1 MSEQR
6 FEIVPPGKFARV
18 TPLLIGGVA
27 PVLLLLGIAWAAAAQ
42 HTTMTWRDILP
53 PILVLPAAGAIMAAS
68 IYRRCIRIRDGRMRF
83 GMMPWR
89 RIGLSELD
97 LDAARVLDLNAHRE
111 LQPVWK
117 IAGSG
122 MPGFRSGL
130 FRLRDRRRAR
140 VLLTD
145 WRRVL
150 VLPKRDGGVVL
161 LSPQRPEALLA
172 ALRDATAGDTGR
184 GGG

>member
-1 MSEQR
+1 MSMQR
-6 FEIVPPGKFARV
+6 FEIVPPGKFARMV
-18 TPLLIGGVA
+18 PLLIGGLA
-27 PVLLLLGIAWAAAAQ
+27 PVILLLGIAWIAAAQ
-42 HTTMTWRDILP
+42 HKPLSLRDILP
-53 PILVLPAAGAIMAAS
+53 PVLVLPLAGVILAAS
-68 IYRRCIRIRDGRMRF
+68 IYRRNIRIQDGSMAF
-83 GMMPWR
+83 GLMPWR
-89 RIGLSELD
+89 RIQVGALD

-122 MPGFRSGL
+122 LPGFRSGL
-130 FRLRDRRRAR
+130 FRLRDRRRGQ

-150 VLPKRDGGVVL
+150 VLPKRDGGVIL
-161 LSPQRPEALLA
+161 LSPERPDALLA
-172 ALRDATAGDTGR
+172 ALQAAATGDTTR